1 MKTIHCSFPLFN
13 NFSSEQVD
21 FTMIFDDRGE
31 IGTGCYVSIVL
42 QGTVALQNFLE
53 ETIPGIRTY
62 AISNQMSENIY
73 IEEKIEPR
81 DIAWYIYYTGDL
93 GKPRDTLMRI
103 SSTWDSESKRYIE
116 PTELSLETKPME
128 RAYILGMAGN
138 SENF

>member
-1 MKTIHCSFPLFN
+1 
-13 NFSSEQVD
+13 
-21 FTMIFDDRGE
+21 MIFDDRGE
-31 IGTGCYVSIVL
+31 IGTGCYVSILL

-53 ETIPGIRTY
+53 ETITGIRTY

-73 IEEKIEPR
+73 IEEKIEPG
-81 DIAWYIYYTGDL
+81 DIAWYIYYTDDL

-138 SENF
+138 